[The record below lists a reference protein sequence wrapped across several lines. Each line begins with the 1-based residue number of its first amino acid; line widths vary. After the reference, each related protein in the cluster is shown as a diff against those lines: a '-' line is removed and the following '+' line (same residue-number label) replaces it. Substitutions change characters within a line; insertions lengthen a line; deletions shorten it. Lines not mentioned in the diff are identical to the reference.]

1 MKIIF
6 FGSSQFAL
14 PSLKSISETDHDV
27 LGVVTQPDKKAGRG
41 LKIAQT
47 VIKAFALEK
56 GIPVLQPG
64 SPNKDEA
71 FLKRLKELRADVF
84 VVVSYGHILS
94 ENIFDMP
101 FFFSINL
108 HPSLLPKYRG
118 AAPINWAIINGDTNT
133 GVSVIKMTREMD
145 AGPIIC
151 QETEEISDEDTAV
164 SLSQRLSQKGAGV
177 LVKSLSL
184 MENCKVILKL
194 QAEGMVSFAPKLKK
208 EDGRIN
214 FNLTA
219 LELHNRIRGMLGW
232 PTAFTFFCGK
242 RIELLESGHEEI
254 KSSFLPSEIIELGRE
269 EIKVAAG
276 DGILI
281 IKRVKP
287 EGKKE
292 MPAGDFARGYRLK
305 KGDKFDG
312 GKRDN

>member
-14 PSLKSISETDHDV
+14 PSLQCLTETNHDI
-27 LGVVTQPDKKAGRG
+27 LAIVTQPDKKAGRG
-41 LKIAQT
+41 LKISPT
-47 VIKAFALEK
+47 VIKASALEK
-56 GIPVLQPG
+56 GIPVLQPEW
-64 SPNKDEA
+64 PNKDEA
-71 FLKRLKELRADVF
+71 FLKRLKELKVDVF
-84 VVVSYGHILS
+84 VVVSYGHILTK
-94 ENIFDMP
+94 NILDMP

-118 AAPINWAIINGDTNT
+118 AAPINWAIINGDRKT
-133 GVSVIKMTREMD
+133 GVSIIKMTRQMD

-151 QETEEISDEDTAV
+151 QETEEISGADTAI
-164 SLSQRLSQKGAGV
+164 SLAERLSRKGAEV

-184 MENCKVILKL
+184 IENCKVVLKS
-194 QAEGMVSFAPKLKK
+194 QAEGIVSFAPKLKK
-208 EDGRIN
+208 EDGRVN

-232 PTAFTFFCGK
+232 PTAFTFFCGR
-242 RIELLESGHEEI
+242 RIELLESGYEEI
-254 KSSFLPSEIIELGRE
+254 KTSCLPSKIIELGRD

-276 DGILI
+276 EGILI
-281 IKRVKP
+281 IKKVKP

-292 MPAGDFARGYRLK
+292 MPAGDFAHGYRLK

-312 GKRDN
+312 EKRSS